1 MLAFCKSAMT
11 DPILAGLPNNETKL
25 LDTTLVLPSEFSQVL

>member
-1 MLAFCKSAMT
+1 MT
-11 DPILAGLPNNETKL
+11 DPILAGLPNNETEL